1 MPKFELKQKTKK
13 AIIEKAR
20 IKSYLNS
27 KYFSLFMNQYEWG
40 GLNEQQSRFLLTQ
53 FWERGRIWAFILPE
67 SKTEEVEGELILT
80 PFNETLTKNIYNY
93 PTGVIPVN
101 NRGASFIPN
110 QVMKVNQDGVIGWAH
125 SSHNSV
131 YSIVDYY
138 TDRLTEVESCIDM
151 NLFTHKLPRLIVC
164 SPEDKER
171 VERIMRDIDEGNK
184 RIFLDS
190 EDTKAISNVLSSGE
204 SYIIDKL
211 YTYKESLENELLTL
225 LGIDNKGVNKK
236 ERLIVDEVNANNE
249 IINEGA
255 DCFLDEMKIFC
266 NKVKEVLGYT
276 ISVKSKMSVVKAVSE
291 ENKEDEEDDSREDL

>member
-27 KYFSLFMNQYEWG
+27 KYFSLFMNQYEWD

-53 FWERGRIWAFILPE
+53 FWERGRIWAFILPQ

-110 QVMKVNQDGVIGWAH
+110 EVMKVNQDGVIGWAH

-131 YSIVDYY
+131 LSIVDYY
-138 TDRLTEVESCIDM
+138 TDRITEVESCIDM

-171 VERIMRDIDEGNK
+171 VERIMRDIDDGNK

-266 NKVKEVLGYT
+266 KKVKEVLGYT